1 MRIRPGKVEE
11 CPNVPSR
18 YNEKMDAFKV
28 VVVGLLAAVVL
39 SLGSALFH
47 LVNDK
52 GDSKKMVHA
61 LTLRIGLSIAL
72 FILIM
77 IGWKLGLVT
86 PHGVQPQF

>member
-1 MRIRPGKVEE
+1 
-11 CPNVPSR
+11 VPSR
-18 YNEKMDAFKV
+18 YNETMDAFKV
-28 VVVGLLAAVVL
+28 VVICVLAAVVF

-86 PHGVQPQF
+86 PHGVQPQS

>member
-1 MRIRPGKVEE
+1 
-11 CPNVPSR
+11 
-18 YNEKMDAFKV
+18 MDAFKV
-28 VVVGLLAAVVL
+28 VVICVLAAVVL

-52 GDSKKMVHA
+52 GDSRKMVHA

-86 PHGVQPQF
+86 PHGVQPRP

>member
-1 MRIRPGKVEE
+1 
-11 CPNVPSR
+11 
-18 YNEKMDAFKV
+18 MDAFKIV
-28 VVVGLLAAVVL
+28 VIVLLVAIVG

-61 LTLRIGLSIAL
+61 LSVRIGLSIAL

-77 IGWKLGLVT
+77 VGWKLGLVT
-86 PHGVQPQF
+86 PHGVRP